1 MNKKHVIS
9 SVFILIIIVFLIRI
23 FSKNRKIE
31 TFEEDKTSPPPP
43 PQEPPQ
49 PSQSPPTQQQQSQ
62 PPLPPIDPNEGKKEV
77 NLDTMDKKLDL
88 IINHFDIRAP

>member
-1 MNKKHVIS
+1 MNKKHIIS
-9 SVFILIIIVFLIRI
+9 SAFILIIFIFLLRI

-31 TFEEDKTSPPPP
+31 TFEEDKTTTPPPP

-49 PSQSPPTQQQQSQ
+49 PSQQQQSPPT

-77 NLDTMDKKLDL
+77 NLDTVDKKLDL
-88 IINHFDIRAP
+88 IINHFDIRTP